1 MQNDEYTPDV
11 EQDENQN
18 DTTVEDTT
26 EEEVET
32 TPEASN
38 EVDWKAEALKWQAIA
53 KRKAKQVAPQ
63 TEQKQNLTNQYL
75 TREEGIL
82 IAKGI
87 DEESLNQLKSIAK
100 GKEIS
105 LLEAEKD
112 PLFLTY
118 FDKVQKDKRA
128 EQAKLGTSKGSAF
141 KETKETFKP
150 GLTRE
155 EHMALWKE

>member
-1 MQNDEYTPDV
+1 MQNDEYTPEV
-11 EQDENQN
+11 ELDANQI
-18 DTTVEDTT
+18 DTTVEETT

-32 TPEASN
+32 TPESSN

-53 KRKAKQVAPQ
+53 KRKAKQVATPQ
-63 TEQKQNLTNQYL
+63 ETKQPLTNQYL

-82 IAKGI
+82 IAKGM
-87 DEESLNQLKSIAK
+87 DEEAMSQIKIIAK
-100 GKEIS
+100 GKDIS

-112 PLFLTY
+112 PLFVTY
-118 FDKVQKDKRA
+118 FEKVQKDKKSA
-128 EQAKLGTSKGSAF
+128 NAKLNTSKGSAF
-141 KETKETFKP
+141 ENKKEGFKS

>member
-1 MQNDEYTPDV
+1 MQNDEYTPEV
-11 EQDENQN
+11 ELDANQT
-18 DTTVEDTT
+18 DTTVEETT
-26 EEEVET
+26 DEEVET

-53 KRKAKQVAPQ
+53 KRKAKQAAP
-63 TEQKQNLTNQYL
+63 TEPKQNLTNQYL

-105 LLEAEKD
+105 LLDAEKD

-118 FDKVQKDKRA
+118 FEKVQKDKRA

-141 KETKETFKP
+141 KETKESFKS